1 LSARPCV
8 GFDVWPG
15 TTHAPGVGRY
25 ARELVR
31 ALARLPRPP
40 RLKLLDFGPGPR
52 PLRGE
57 IDPLSADWS
66 CIQSDLPR
74 GALAWL
80 ARSGLP
86 AERLL
91 GGCDVFHRVLPGT
104 PPLGDVP
111 FVQAL
116 SEFPAR
122 GSQSETE
129 LARSLSGC
137 SAVVVFSAAAARE
150 VELRFGMDPRRIHA
164 LPVGCD
170 HWLRG
175 ARPLDV
181 APDPPLVLALGRTD
195 AARGPLSL
203 LAAFER
209 VVARGSG
216 TRLVWCGRPGDQAAE
231 LRAALDVSTAR
242 SRVRWIEEPQ
252 ESALPELVA
261 SAAVLVHLNREEWT
275 PVTPLECMGFGA
287 ALVASSLPAFR
298 EVLRDEAVWIDG
310 EPSTLTPDELARALE
325 LALASS
331 QDRNAR
337 LRRRELA
344 SEFTWERHAEQ
355 TSELW
360 STLMGS

>member
-1 LSARPCV
+1 LSSRPCV

-40 RLKLLDFGPGPR
+40 RIKLLDFGPGPR
-52 PLRGE
+52 PLRSE
-57 IDPLSADWS
+57 IEPLPANWT

-91 GGCDVFHRVLPGT
+91 GGCDVFHRVLPGA
-104 PPLGDVP
+104 PPLGNVP

-116 SEFPAR
+116 SAFPLR
-122 GSQSETE
+122 GSPSESE
-129 LARSLSGC
+129 LARSVATC

-150 VELRFGMDPRRIHA
+150 VELRFGTDARRIHA

-170 HWLRG
+170 HWQR
-175 ARPLDV
+175 AAHPLDD

-209 VVARGSG
+209 VVARGMDA
-216 TRLVWCGRPGDQAAE
+216 RLVWCGRPGDQAAE
-231 LRAALDVSTAR
+231 LRAALEASTAR
-242 SRVRWIEEPQ
+242 SRARWIEEPK

-275 PVTPLECMGFGA
+275 PVTPLEGMAFGA
-287 ALVASSLPAFR
+287 ALVASPLPAFR
-298 EVLRDEAVWIDG
+298 EVLRAESVWIDG
-310 EPSTLTPDELARALE
+310 NPSALEPDDLGRALE
-325 LALASS
+325 LALASGR
-331 QDRNAR
+331 DRLAR
-337 LRRRELA
+337 QRRRELA
-344 SEFTWERHAEQ
+344 AEFTWERHAEQ
-355 TSELW
+355 TSALW
-360 STLMGS
+360 SSLLGS